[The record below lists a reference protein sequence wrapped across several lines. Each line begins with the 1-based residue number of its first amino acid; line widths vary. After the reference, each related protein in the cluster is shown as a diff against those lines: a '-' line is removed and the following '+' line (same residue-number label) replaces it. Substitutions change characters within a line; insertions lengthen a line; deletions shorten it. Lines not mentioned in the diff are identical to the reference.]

1 MAELEYNPD
10 EIEGEEDG
18 QERVSEP
25 RALYKHHRHLKSA
38 LVPL

>member
-18 QERVSEP
+18 QERVSASGP
-25 RALYKHHRHLKSA
+25 FTAITGF
-38 LVPL
+38 